1 LVSKKIIFL
10 VILEIIYYT
19 DIEIHKKKYFESG
32 EGGRNHANIDI
43 NSYLSAVDLNLFL
56 DITTLLFNIADSTPT
71 ERDVGKGSP
80 SKLVKRTESIF
91 CVSSRSPI
99 GFTSVAAIG
108 KWY

>member
-1 LVSKKIIFL
+1 VNPETP
-10 VILEIIYYT
+10 VYVP
-19 DIEIHKKKYFESG
+19 
-32 EGGRNHANIDI
+32 ANIDI

-71 ERDVGKGSP
+71 ERDVGNGSP
-80 SKLVKRTESIF
+80 SKSVKRTESIF

-108 KWY
+108 KWYCKYFIDITILIKQK